1 MRRIGA
7 WIGALSLGVACG
19 STFAQ
24 SSGSWV
30 VTPGVA
36 WVDAGLSSFRNLS
49 STSEAGTFRS
59 ETTGQIHNLLM
70 AEVLVDYFLTDHV
83 SVEAAL
89 GVPPKLNMYE
99 QGMAMPLGPAGPG
112 IDLGKLQPLASAR
125 AWSPTIFVKYNFSS
139 GASAFRP
146 YLGIGVNYS
155 RFSAVQLDPAFA
167 GSMQAFAGPGGTV
180 DASLSS
186 SWNAAFT
193 GGFSY
198 RLADNW
204 YALASASYI
213 PLRADAVVTA
223 HSSTGQQTLA
233 VKTRLV
239 GDPILVFVGIG
250 HRF

>member
-1 MRRIGA
+1 MKRIGG
-7 WIGALSLGVACG
+7 WIGALSLSVACG
-19 STFAQ
+19 SAFAQ

-36 WVDAGLSSFRNLS
+36 WIDAGLSSFRNLT
-49 STSEAGTFRS
+49 STSAAGTFGS
-59 ETTGQIHNLLM
+59 ETTGQIHNLFT

-89 GVPPKLNMYE
+89 GIPPKLNMYE
-99 QGMAMPLGPAGPG
+99 QGMAMPLGSAGPG
-112 IDLGKLQPLASAR
+112 IDLGKLRPLASAR
-125 AWSPTIFVKYNFSS
+125 AWSPTIFVKYNFGS

-146 YLGIGVNYS
+146 YLGVGLNYS
-155 RFSAVQLDPAFA
+155 RFSSVQLDPTFA
-167 GSMQAFAGPGGTV
+167 GSVHAFAGPGGTV

-186 SWNAAFT
+186 SWNTAFT
-193 GGFSY
+193 AGFSY
-198 RLADNW
+198 RLANNW

-213 PLRADAVVTA
+213 PLRADALVTA
-223 HSSTGQQTLA
+223 RSAAGQQTLA

-239 GDPILVFVGIG
+239 GDPTLVFVGIG

>member
-1 MRRIGA
+1 MRRVGG
-7 WIGALSLGVACG
+7 WIGVLSLGFACG
-19 STFAQ
+19 SVLAQ
-24 SSGSWV
+24 SSGSMV

-36 WVDAGLSSFRNLS
+36 WIDAGLSSFRNLT
-49 STSEAGTFRS
+49 STSAAGTFGS
-59 ETTGQIHNLLM
+59 DTTGQIHNLFT

-83 SVEAAL
+83 SVEAAIGL
-89 GVPPKLNMYE
+89 PPKLKMYE
-99 QGMAMPLGPAGPG
+99 QGMAMPLGPARPG

-125 AWSPTIFVKYNFSS
+125 AWSPTIFVKYNFGSS
-139 GASAFRP
+139 ASAFRP

-155 RFSAVQLDPAFA
+155 RFSTVQLDPVFA
-167 GSMQAFAGPGGTV
+167 GSMQAFAGPGGV
-180 DASLSS
+180 VNASLSS

-193 GGFSY
+193 AGFSY

-213 PLRADAVVTA
+213 PLRADAVVTS